1 MKNFLKLNFSPK
13 NKQWWFT
20 MRASNGKV
28 LMHSEMYTTKRGA
41 ERGMA
46 AVRKLLG
53 ISA

>member
-1 MKNFLKLNFSPK
+1 MKDRLKLNFSPK
-13 NKQWWFT
+13 NKQWWFI

-28 LMHSEMYTTKRGA
+28 LMHSEMYTTKRSA

-53 ISA
+53 VNV